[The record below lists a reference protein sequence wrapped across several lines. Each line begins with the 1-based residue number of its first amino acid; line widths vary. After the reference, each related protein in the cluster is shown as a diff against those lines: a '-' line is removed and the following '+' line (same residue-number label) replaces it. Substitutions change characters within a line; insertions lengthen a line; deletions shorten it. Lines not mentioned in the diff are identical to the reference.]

1 VADGVKLEGRGIP
14 TATVCSDAF
23 AGAARMQAE
32 GRGLGELP
40 IVEIPHP
47 MHTAPADAVKH
58 RAEAAVDAIVQALV
72 TRKPGEGASASA
84 RQPERIALDSDP
96 VALQTFF
103 HEQGWT
109 DGLPVVPPTEAA
121 VAAMLSTV
129 DGKPQDVVGIIP
141 PAMRA
146 GTLEK
151 LAINAVMAGCTPELF
166 PVVVAAVEAVLDD
179 DCRLYGIQTATN
191 NAVPLIIVSGPAVKR
206 LGFNA
211 GGNVFG
217 SGNRANATVG
227 RAVQLI
233 LRNVGGDIPGVTDL
247 STQGQPGKYSF
258 CIAENHAE
266 SPWTPLHVDLGF
278 GRDESVV
285 TVIGASAGHNVFTY
299 GCETGD
305 DLMEHFVGAMTA
317 MGHNNV
323 IFPTG
328 PVLVISPE
336 HAGVLARDG
345 WTKEK
350 IREYVFRHA
359 RIPLSRFSERTVK
372 GLHHRRSR
380 WFEVAGDPDHIG
392 VADMAADITIVV
404 AGGAGIHSQFVPT
417 SFSYRPVARRIRFR
431 A

>member
-1 VADGVKLEGRGIP
+1 MKLEALGVP

-47 MHTAPADAVKH
+47 MHTAPADAVKA
-58 RAEAAVDAIVQALV
+58 RAEAAVKSIVDALV
-72 TRKPGEGASASA
+72 TRKPGEAAGNRA
-84 RQPERIALDSDP
+84 RQPDRIELDDDP
-96 VALQTFF
+96 VALQEFF
-103 HEQGWT
+103 HAQGWT
-109 DGLPVVPPTEAA
+109 DGLPVVPPTA
-121 VAAMLSTV
+121 VAVAQMLAAV

-151 LAINAVMAGCTPELF
+151 LAVNGVMAGCTPALF

-191 NAVPLIIVSGPAVKR
+191 NAVPLLIVNGPAVKQ

-217 SGNRANATVG
+217 SGNRPNAVVG
-227 RAVQLI
+227 RALQLI
-233 LRNVGGDIPGVTDL
+233 LRNVGGDIPGATDL
-247 STQGQPGKYSF
+247 STQGQPGKYTF
-258 CIAENHAE
+258 CIAENEAQ

-278 GRDESVV
+278 AADESTI

-305 DLMEHFVGAMTA
+305 DLMAHFVGAMTA

-328 PVLVISPE
+328 PFLVIGPE

-350 IREYVFRHA
+350 IRDYVFRNA
-359 RIPLSRFSERTVK
+359 RIPLSRFTERTVR

-380 WFEVAGDPDHIG
+380 WFETVGDPDHIG
-392 VADMAADITIVV
+392 VADSAADISIVV

-417 SFSYRPVARRIRFR
+417 SFSYRPVTRRIRMKS
-431 A
+431 